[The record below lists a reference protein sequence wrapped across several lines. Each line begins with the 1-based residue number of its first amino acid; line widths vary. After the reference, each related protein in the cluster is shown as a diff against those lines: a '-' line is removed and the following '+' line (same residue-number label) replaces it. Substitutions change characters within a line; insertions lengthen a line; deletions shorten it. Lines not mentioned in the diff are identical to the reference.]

1 MARERDSWE
10 LHAPTPGDQELHL
23 ALSLS
28 QDRLRPQ
35 GPGQQSHVDPGRLT
49 AWAPQSA
56 GLGPLQLGPRQQRA
70 LPPQPSPGMWP
81 FPWLAGWQ
89 SWWDVG
95 CGEQPSHALKAP
107 SGHAWKS
114 QALWGL
120 PVPGHVTITWFSPS
134 WAPPPP
140 IPYFLPALP
149 PRPWPWSW
157 SVSAMVL
164 SPQTQG
170 GQAEASQG
178 RGCEKV
184 WTDHTFG
191 EHGQEVVPGPR

>member
-140 IPYFLPALP
+140 NSLLPPSPSPPAL
-149 PRPWPWSW
+149 
-157 SVSAMVL
+157 ALVL
-164 SPQTQG
+164 VRLRHGFVPTDTRR
-170 GQAEASQG
+170 AG
-178 RGCEKV
+178 RGV
-184 WTDHTFG
+184 SG
-191 EHGQEVVPGPR
+191 EGM